1 MINVLL
7 AVLAGASIVVAR
19 IINANLANRI
29 GLFQGTFF
37 NYIVGLALSFL
48 FLLISKES
56 MFLSSSQL
64 SSIPSIAYLGGIVGV
79 MVVGMSSFINHKIS
93 AFYLTLIIFI
103 GQLFSGIIIDYYT
116 LGTLSLGK
124 IIGGTLVVL
133 GLLYN
138 LNVDSNVEE
147 A

>member
-48 FLLISKES
+48 FLLISKEP

>member
-1 MINVLL
+1 MVNVLL
-7 AVLAGASIVVAR
+7 AVLAGASIVIAR

-37 NYIVGLALSFL
+37 NYITGLTVSFL
-48 FLLISKES
+48 FLLISKEQL
-56 MFLSSSQL
+56 FLSSSTL
-64 SSIPSIAYLGGIVGV
+64 SSIPSLAYLGGIVGV

-116 LGTLSLGK
+116 LGSLSLGK
-124 IIGGTLVVL
+124 ILGGSLVVL
-133 GLLYN
+133 GLVYN
-138 LNVDSNVEE
+138 LKVDSNVEE